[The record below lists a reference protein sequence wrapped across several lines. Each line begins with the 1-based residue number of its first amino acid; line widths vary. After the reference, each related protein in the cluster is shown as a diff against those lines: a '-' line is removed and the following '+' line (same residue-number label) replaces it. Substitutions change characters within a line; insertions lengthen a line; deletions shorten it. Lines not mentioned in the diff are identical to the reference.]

1 MPRIDIHTTLGFCPK
16 PKKHEILVITRG
28 ATASINFDL
37 FDKVYKLEDIDQFTY
52 LFKQG
57 KDLWAYQ
64 MIEYYKLTEDTTVK
78 TDKYY
83 YERIDANI
91 GEVSSYKFIK
101 KDDLVVGA
109 QIPADTY
116 YEEYELSD
124 GEITDNW
131 QLNKHFSYS
140 GGKNY
145 SYINFILF
153 AEDTKQ
159 FKITEPDCNVEC
171 EVAIKLNTDM
181 IDGLH
186 NLDSV
191 VITPQHPI
199 AVVDSLYSKISQ
211 AANGGTGQ
219 SAIVSENTYCS
230 DTLVCSD

>member
-1 MPRIDIHTTLGFCPK
+1 
-16 PKKHEILVITRG
+16 
-28 ATASINFDL
+28 
-37 FDKVYKLEDIDQFTY
+37 
-52 LFKQG
+52 
-57 KDLWAYQ
+57 

-78 TDKYY
+78 TDKDY

-153 AEDTKQ
+153 AEDYTNALR
-159 FKITEPDCNVEC
+159 FWYDYTLFCPIIDALTHDA
-171 EVAIKLNTDM
+171 VARGSGQL
-181 IDGLH
+181 L
-186 NLDSV
+186 LFS
-191 VITPQHPI
+191 
-199 AVVDSLYSKISQ
+199 
-211 AANGGTGQ
+211 AA
-219 SAIVSENTYCS
+219 EWR
-230 DTLVCSD
+230 